1 MTIRITLRPLG
12 LDAGPLPGDAAILAG
27 GPLVFAACEAVAREG
42 EGDAVREV
50 ARNRIAPAE
59 AAAWARRFGPACAQE
74 AERQLAAL
82 SAPRPPF
89 MGINLDRPRVMGII
103 NVTPDSFSDG
113 GDRFDTGRAIA
124 DGLAMHEAGAEFLD
138 VGGEST
144 RPGAAPV
151 DAAEEMR
158 RTLPVVRAL
167 ADAGACV
174 SIDSRRAEVMAAAL
188 EAGARAINDVT
199 ALTHDPAS
207 LPLAAESGAAVVLM
221 HMQGEPQTMQ
231 ANPIYADAPLDIRDY
246 LAARVESCVAAGIPL
261 ARIAIDPGIGF
272 GKTLAHNLQ
281 VLDQLAVLHGI
292 GCPIVLGVSRK
303 SFMAK
308 VVPGVAPKD
317 RLPGSL
323 AAGLAGLARGVQILR
338 VHDVPETLQ
347 ALAIW
352 QAICGQQAKRP

>member
-1 MTIRITLRPLG
+1 MTIRITLRPMA
-12 LDAGPLPGDAAILAG
+12 LDAGPLPGDAQVLAG
-27 GPLVFAACEAVAREG
+27 GPLAFAACEAVARDG
-42 EGDAVREV
+42 VGDATREV

-59 AAAWARRFGPACAQE
+59 AVVWARRFGAECARE
-74 AERQLAAL
+74 AVRQLAAL

-89 MGINLDRPRVMGII
+89 AGLTLDRPQVMGII

-113 GDRFDTGRAIA
+113 GDRFDTGRAIE
-124 DGLAMHEAGAEFLD
+124 DGLTMLEAGAEILD

-144 RPGAAPV
+144 RPGAAPI
-151 DAAEEMR
+151 DAAEETR
-158 RTLPVVRAL
+158 RILPVVRGL

-188 EAGARAINDVT
+188 EAGARIANDVT
-199 ALTHDPAS
+199 ALTHDPGS
-207 LPLAAESGAAVVLM
+207 LPLLAQGEAAVVLM

-231 ANPIYADAPLDIRDY
+231 ANPVYADAPLDIRDY
-246 LAARVESCVAAGIPL
+246 LAARVEACVAAGIPH
-261 ARIAIDPGIGF
+261 ARIAVDPGIGF

-323 AAGLAGLARGVQILR
+323 AAGLAGLARGAQILR

-347 ALAIW
+347 AVAIW
-352 QAICGQQAKRP
+352 QAICGQKSQRP

>member
-1 MTIRITLRPLG
+1 MAIRITLRPLV
-12 LDAGPLPGDAAILAG
+12 LEAGTLPGQAPALAG
-27 GPLVFAACEAVAREG
+27 GPLSFAACEAVAREG
-42 EGDAVREV
+42 EGDAIREV
-50 ARNRIAPAE
+50 ARNRIVSAE
-59 AAAWARRFGPACAQE
+59 AVAWARRFGPACARE

-82 SAPRPPF
+82 GAPRTPF
-89 MGINLDRPRVMGII
+89 VGLAMDRPRVMGII

-113 GDRFDTGRAIA
+113 GDRFDTGRAVA
-124 DGLAMHEAGAEFLD
+124 DGLAMHEAGAEILD

-144 RPGAAPV
+144 RPGSAPV

-167 ADAGACV
+167 ADAGARV
-174 SIDSRRAEVMAAAL
+174 SIDSRRAAVMAAAL
-188 EAGARAINDVT
+188 EAGARIVNDVT
-199 ALTHDPAS
+199 ALTHDPGS
-207 LPLAAESGAAVVLM
+207 LPLVAQSGASVVLM

-231 ANPIYADAPLDIRDY
+231 ANPVYADAPLDIRDY
-246 LAARVESCVAAGIPL
+246 LAARVEACVSAGLPL
-261 ARIAIDPGIGF
+261 GRIAVDPGIGF

-292 GCPIVLGVSRK
+292 GCPVVLGVSRK

-308 VVPGVAPKD
+308 VVAGVVPKD

-347 ALAIW
+347 AVAIW
-352 QAICGQQAKRP
+352 QAIRGDLGQRP